1 MYRVNLWVL
10 AKVLVFIENII
21 VKDAL
26 IDEIRWVFDL
36 DGDLYIGKMSL
47 YIFFMRFIDD
57 EL

>member
-47 YIFFMRFIDD
+47 YVFFMRFIDD

>member
-36 DGDLYIGKMSL
+36 DGDLYIGKDEF
-47 YIFFMRFIDD
+47 ICFFMRFIDD